1 MGKDWRS
8 IKGNSLVRSKSTQK
22 EVQVKVK
29 AASIKES
36 QTIYRCAAILIS
48 LFNMTTMTSCDT
60 QGAMNEQTVEIHRK
74 KPKAYLG
81 NFLGEGK
88 NTNGRK
94 RTGNPA
100 ACRGDR

>member
-8 IKGNSLVRSKSTQK
+8 INSLVRSKSTQK

-48 LFNMTTMTSCDT
+48 LFNMTTM
-60 QGAMNEQTVEIHRK
+60 
-74 KPKAYLG
+74 
-81 NFLGEGK
+81 
-88 NTNGRK
+88 
-94 RTGNPA
+94 
-100 ACRGDR
+100 

>member
-1 MGKDWRS
+1 MYVLSFKEKIITAAEFVVKDVQLIQHFEFDVPNDFLVMGKDWRS

-48 LFNMTTMTSCDT
+48 LFNMTTM
-60 QGAMNEQTVEIHRK
+60 
-74 KPKAYLG
+74 
-81 NFLGEGK
+81 
-88 NTNGRK
+88 
-94 RTGNPA
+94 
-100 ACRGDR
+100 